1 MAERYE
7 EGIALSQDAQRNNDS
22 HLFAYLAEVSG
33 LGILG
38 KKQESTNALER
49 LKKVEPD
56 ISVSFVEQSL
66 PMAPSDAK
74 DRFLQGLKLA
84 GMD

>member
-1 MAERYE
+1 M
-7 EGIALSQDAQRNNDS
+7 SQEAQRNNNS

-38 KKQESTNALER
+38 KEQESANALER

-56 ISVSFVEQSL
+56 ISVGFVEQSL
-66 PMAPSDAK
+66 PMATSDAK

-84 GMD
+84 DMD